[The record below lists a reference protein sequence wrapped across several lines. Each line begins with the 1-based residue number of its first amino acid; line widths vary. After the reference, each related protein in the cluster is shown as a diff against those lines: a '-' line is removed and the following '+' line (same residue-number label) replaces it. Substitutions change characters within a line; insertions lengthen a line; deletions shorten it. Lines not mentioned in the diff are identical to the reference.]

1 MASLVYAFHK
11 HVVDINL
18 YIPSYL
24 WMKHMIYQPLISC
37 PCVLQTEGHHFV
49 AKQALAGD
57 EGSLLL
63 ISFIHLDLVVS

>member
-1 MASLVYAFHK
+1 MASLVYALHK

-18 YIPSYL
+18 YILSYL
-24 WMKHMIYQPLISC
+24 WTKHMIYQPLISC

-49 AKQALAGD
+49 AKQSLAGD

-63 ISFIHLDLVVS
+63 ISFIHLDLVIS